1 MEEEETGAGALPPC
15 LSGEIV
21 VNKKADAATQ
31 VEKHRPTLVSH
42 QHVPEG
48 LMKYSSALTSE
59 ALSLCQ
65 DDARQLFALAAAAE
79 EQGLL
84 PDDLSRVIQRLWSDG
99 GVQSCFTRAREYQ
112 LNDSAA

>member
-1 MEEEETGAGALPPC
+1 MLPAGEPFCTDKIFIGASVGP
-15 LSGEIV
+15 
-21 VNKKADAATQ
+21 
-31 VEKHRPTLVSH
+31 
-42 QHVPEG
+42 
-48 LMKYSSALTSE
+48 ALTQ
-59 ALSLCQ
+59 LSVLQ
-65 DDARQLFALAAAAE
+65 DDARQLFALSAAAE